1 MKWFEDIPT
10 RFKFFIGF
18 GIMITFFI
26 GVILIARATIS
37 EIQTSQERIFDEEFA
52 ITADLLLLRAEEDE
66 VRLGLL
72 MMMSS
77 EGRADMDKWRQEV
90 TARSEEIDRI
100 MQRLME
106 RSRGEPEILRRL
118 EELDAVRL
126 LFKQTRDSEII
137 PFIYDKKIEKARA
150 LALGIQTE
158 RYEKMLSITTGLQK
172 EMEENVRR
180 HIAESG
186 LEVRQSAKL
195 FLIAGLFAV
204 SVSFVMALILNRI
217 IATPLRRLSALAEQI
232 GAGDLTVSLS
242 AGDRGDEV
250 GRLEQTFRK
259 MAENLR
265 RQARDTV
272 EAVHVLA
279 SSANEISSTTVQLA
293 ASTEET
299 AVAVAETTTTIEE
312 VKQTVNLSSQKA
324 REVSDIAQNA
334 VQVSQTGAR
343 LVNETIGGIN
353 QIREQMEHIA
363 GTIVRLSEHN
373 QAIAEII
380 AAVDD
385 LAEQSNL
392 LAVNA
397 AIEATR
403 AGEQGKGFIVVAQEI
418 KSLAEQS
425 RQATKQVR
433 TILSDIQ
440 KSSATAVMA
449 IEKGSKTVD
458 AAVKQSA
465 GTGDSIQE
473 LSRSIAEAS
482 NAVMQIAASSQQQLV
497 GMDQVAIAMTNIKQA
512 ATLNAAGTKQVEVTV
527 RNLQEIGQRLKGLV
541 EHYRV

>member
-1 MKWFEDIPT
+1 MKWFEDLPT
-10 RFKFFIGF
+10 RFKFFISF
-18 GIMITFFI
+18 GIIIAFFI
-26 GVILIARATIS
+26 GVILIARGTIS
-37 EIQTSQERIFDEEFA
+37 EIETSQKHIFDKDFA
-52 ITADLLLLRAEEDE
+52 NAADLLLLRANEDE
-66 VRLGLL
+66 VRLSLL

-77 EGRADMDKWRQEV
+77 SGRGDKDKWRQEV
-90 TARSEEIDRI
+90 NARAEEIGRT

-106 RSRGEPEILRRL
+106 RNKGEPDFIRRL
-118 EELDAVRL
+118 EELDTARL
-126 LFKQTRDSEII
+126 AFKQTRESEII
-137 PFIYDKKIEKARA
+137 PLIYDKKIEKARA
-150 LALGIQTE
+150 LALGIQSE
-158 RYEKMLSITTGLQK
+158 RFNKMISITTGLGK
-172 EMEENVRR
+172 EIEENVR
-180 HIAESG
+180 HDIAESG
-186 LEVRQSAKL
+186 EKARQSATL

-204 SVSFVMALILNRI
+204 SVSFIMAVVLNRI
-217 IATPLRRLSALAEQI
+217 IATPLGRLSAVAEQI

-242 AGDRGDEV
+242 TNDRGDEV

-259 MAENLR
+259 MVEKLR

-279 SSANEISSTTVQLA
+279 SSANEISATTVQLA

-299 AVAVAETTTTIEE
+299 AVAVAETTTTVEE

-324 REVSDIAQNA
+324 RQVSDIAQNA

-343 LVNETIGGIN
+343 LVQETIAGIS

-363 GTIVRLSEHN
+363 GTIVTLSEHN

-433 TILSDIQ
+433 TILSNIQ

-473 LSRSIAEAS
+473 LSRNIAEAS

-497 GMDQVAIAMTNIKQA
+497 GMDQVAMAMTNIKQA
-512 ATLNAAGTKQVEVTV
+512 ATQNAAGTKQVEVTV